1 MATRLCPQNHRVTD
15 DAATFCPQCG
25 QALPMLPP
33 APATETPEQRK
44 ARILRNNRLYIGGSV
59 ILVIL
64 VMTGMIQVPV
74 WSDTLSLRPAPAPR
88 PTAAPRLS
96 AAEIKSKA
104 KTVSYDALARNT
116 ESYQGSIVYYRG
128 EVVQVQESSGSRA
141 ALRVNVT
148 HDGRWWSDTVWVNYS
163 GERLLDDDIID
174 LWGTVTGRRTY
185 RAVLGNSIT
194 IPEIDALLVERRAPV
209 E

>member
-1 MATRLCPQNHRVTD
+1 MATRLCPQNHRVID

-25 QALPMLPP
+25 QALPMTPIS
-33 APATETPEQRK
+33 PATETPEQRK
-44 ARILRNNRLYIGGSV
+44 ARILRNNRFYIGGSV
-59 ILVIL
+59 ILIIL
-64 VMTGMIQVPV
+64 VITGMIQVPV

-88 PTAAPRLS
+88 ATATPRLS
-96 AAEIKSKA
+96 AAEIKSQA

-128 EVVQVQESSGSRA
+128 EVAQVQESGGSRA
-141 ALRVNVT
+141 VLRVNVT
-148 HDGRWWSDTVWVNYS
+148 RDGRWWSDTVWVNYT
-163 GERLLDDDIID
+163 GERLLNDDIID
-174 LWGTVTGRRTY
+174 LWGTVKGRRTY

-194 IPEIDALLVERRAPV
+194 IPEIDALLVERQAAV

>member
-15 DAATFCPQCG
+15 DSATFCPQCG

-33 APATETPEQRK
+33 APSPEVAK
-44 ARILRNNRLYIGGSV
+44 WTKVPNSRIVALVVVVAALYLCVVVAGNMPGSSSASR
-59 ILVIL
+59 
-64 VMTGMIQVPV
+64 T
-74 WSDTLSLRPAPAPR
+74 PAPR
-88 PTAAPRLS
+88 PTATPRLS

-194 IPEIDALLVERRAPV
+194 IPEIDALLVERRAAV